1 MEKEKQLISISHQ
14 ELLKGLNLQ
23 LRVHLRGRKLFGE
36 HIWLLG
42 FFFFFYDICIP
53 TNAVNSFYFKP
64 MVNVIATI
72 GPSYKGPT
80 YYQLRV
86 NLLKDVKK
94 EVQSL
99 EDSYLGAWEKVGCII
114 MNDGW
119 PDNRHKTLIN
129 FMVYCPQGILFVK
142 FVDTSDIVTDA
153 NKLFL
158 LFDEIIIWV
167 GPTNLVQMVI
177 DNATNFVAVGRLIFH
192 KYKHIN
198 WLTCAPHCLNLIFK
212 DICKLNHIAELARHA
227 SKVTI
232 FVYNHIKLVRKN
244 KRIDKD
250 SLNRCNSLCYY
261 TLQ

>member
-42 FFFFFYDICIP
+42 FFFFFFYDICIP
-53 TNAVNSFYFKP
+53 TNVVNSFYFKP

-72 GPSYKGPT
+72 GPGYKGPT
-80 YYQLRV
+80 YYQLQV

-99 EDSYLGAWEKVGCII
+99 VDSYLGAWEKVGCII
-114 MNDGW
+114 MNGGW

-142 FVDTSDIVTDA
+142 FVDTSDIVKDA

-167 GPTNLVQMVI
+167 GLTNLVQMVI
-177 DNATNFVAVGRLIFH
+177 DNATNSVAVGRLIFH

-198 WLTCAPHCLNLIFK
+198 WLTWAPHYLNLIFK
-212 DICKLNHIAELARHA
+212 DICKLNHIAELARRA

-232 FVYNHIKLVRKN
+232 FVYNHVALLSWLGKIKG
-244 KRIDKD
+244 
-250 SLNRCNSLCYY
+250 
-261 TLQ
+261 